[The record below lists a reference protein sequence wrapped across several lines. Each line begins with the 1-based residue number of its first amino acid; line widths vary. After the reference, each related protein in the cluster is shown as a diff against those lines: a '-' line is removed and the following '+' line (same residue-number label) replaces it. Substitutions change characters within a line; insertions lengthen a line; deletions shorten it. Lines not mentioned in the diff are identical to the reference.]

1 MLPFFGKNFSNTSET
16 IENALI
22 IFLQNEIGL
31 YIPQRKTDYNIN
43 LLGGVKAKASLLST
57 QKHS

>member
-31 YIPQRKTDYNIN
+31 YIPQRKTVLPSHFQN
-43 LLGGVKAKASLLST
+43 SLYPYF
-57 QKHS
+57 